1 MQGAATHATADR
13 GTVSQALMGDADRAV
28 LARVAPL
35 LTASLDRLVEDFY
48 GFIRRTPAL
57 WSHIGDEKRLPQ
69 LKAGQRR
76 HWENLLT
83 GRVAADYAE
92 HARRVGETHAR
103 IGLPPHAYI
112 VAYMFMLARLIE
124 TAESATGRGLFG
136 GKRAGGSVAAALTRL
151 VMADMELTLSAYE
164 SAHDQ
169 NNRLG
174 QLSRDMNE
182 NLHSFVQFAINSNE
196 AMVTLAE
203 LSRDSRIVK
212 DQGQTV
218 AAAAAELVASVDVI
232 ARNSQ
237 SASDDA
243 RTAGEAVERGRR
255 AAADAVTTMRAIADA
270 VDATVGKIDDLAAA
284 SDRIGEILVSIDA
297 ISKQTNLLALNA
309 TIEAARAGEAGKGF
323 AVVAGEVKALA
334 NQTARAT
341 EDIRGRIDTLRSE
354 MAAIVTAMR
363 ENGQAVA
370 HGQEVIA
377 ATGNEMEQVAAQVG
391 SVTERMHDIAGI
403 LTQQSSA
410 SGQISHG
417 INTIADKAAHNDTRI
432 GTVIQSV
439 DRSNAALA
447 ERVEQFASLKTAR
460 SLCEVAKVDHVVF
473 KKRIVDALMDRL
485 RLGPDEVANHHN
497 CRLGKWY
504 DALNDD
510 RIRAHPAYG
519 QLAEPHARFH
529 EHGKQALRLH
539 AEKREE
545 EALAELQKLNEASHQ
560 VLDLL
565 DRLSNSLKD

>member
-1 MQGAATHATADR
+1 MQGAATHATAGR
-13 GTVSQALMGDADRAV
+13 ATVGHALMGDADRAA

-35 LTASLDRLVEDFY
+35 LTASLDRLVDDFY

-57 WSHIGDEKRLPQ
+57 WNHIGDEARLPQ

-76 HWENLLT
+76 HWENLLN
-83 GRVAADYAE
+83 GQVSADYE
-92 HARRVGETHAR
+92 GHARRVGETHAR

-124 TAESATGRGLFG
+124 TAEAAGGGLFG
-136 GKRAGGSVAAALTRL
+136 GKRGGAAAALTRL

-164 SAHDQ
+164 TAHDQ
-169 NNRLG
+169 SNRMG

-182 NLHSFVQFAINSNE
+182 NLHSFVQFAVHSNE

-212 DQGQTV
+212 DEGQAV
-218 AAAAAELVASVDVI
+218 AAAASELVASVDVI

-243 RTAGEAVERGRR
+243 RAAGEAVERGRR
-255 AAADAVTTMRAIADA
+255 AAADAVSTMRTIAGA
-270 VDATVGKIDDLAAA
+270 VEATVDKIDNLAAA

-341 EDIRGRIDTLRSE
+341 EDIRGRIDTLRAE

-370 HGQEVIA
+370 HGQDVIA

-391 SVTERMHDIAGI
+391 SVTDRMHEIAEI
-403 LTQQSSA
+403 LNQQSSA

-447 ERVEQFASLKTAR
+447 ERVEQFAALKTPRA
-460 SLCEVAKVDHVVF
+460 LCEVAKVDHVVF
-473 KKRIVDALMDRL
+473 KKRIVDALMERV
-485 RLGPDEVANHHN
+485 RLGPDEVANQHT

-504 DALNDD
+504 DNLTDE
-510 RIRAHPAYG
+510 RIRAHPAYR
-519 QLAEPHARFH
+519 QLAEPHARVH
-529 EHGKQALRLH
+529 DHGKNALRLK
-539 AEKREE
+539 ADGRDAD
-545 EALAELQKLNEASHQ
+545 ALAELQKLNAASHE
-560 VLDLL
+560 VLTLL
-565 DRLSNSLKD
+565 ERLSSDMVE

>member
-1 MQGAATHATADR
+1 MQGTATHAAAGR
-13 GTVSQALMGDADRAV
+13 VTVGHALMGEADRAA

-35 LTASLDRLVEDFY
+35 LTASLDRLVDDFY

-57 WSHIGDEKRLPQ
+57 WNHIGDERRLPQ

-76 HWENLLT
+76 HWENLLN
-83 GRVAADYAE
+83 GRVSSDYEE

-124 TAESATGRGLFG
+124 TAEAAGGGLFG
-136 GKRAGGSVAAALTRL
+136 GRRCGGVAAALTRL
-151 VMADMELTLSAYE
+151 VMTDMELTLSAYE

-169 NNRLG
+169 NNRMG

-182 NLHSFVQFAINSNE
+182 NLHSFVQFAVHSNE

-212 DQGQTV
+212 DEGQAV
-218 AAAAAELVASVDVI
+218 AAAASELVASVDVI

-243 RTAGEAVERGRR
+243 RAAGEAVERGRR
-255 AAADAVTTMRAIADA
+255 AAADAVTTMRTIAGA
-270 VDATVGKIDDLAAA
+270 VEATVDKIDNLAAA

-341 EDIRGRIDTLRSE
+341 EDIRGRIDTLRAE

-391 SVTERMHDIAGI
+391 SVTDRMHEIADILG
-403 LTQQSSA
+403 QQSNA

-417 INTIADKAAHNDTRI
+417 INTIADKAAHNDARI

-439 DRSNAALA
+439 DQSNAALA
-447 ERVEQFASLKTAR
+447 ERVEQFAALKTPRA
-460 SLCEVAKVDHVVF
+460 LCEVAKVDHVVF
-473 KKRIVDALMDRL
+473 KKRIVDALMGRV
-485 RLGPDEVANHHN
+485 RLGPDEVANQHT

-504 DALNDD
+504 DSMTDE
-510 RIRAHPAYG
+510 RIRAHPAYR
-519 QLAEPHARFH
+519 QLAEPHARVH
-529 EHGKQALRLH
+529 DHGKNALRLK
-539 AEKREE
+539 AEGRDG
-545 EALAELQKLNEASHQ
+545 EALAELQHLNTASHE
-560 VLDLL
+560 VLTLL
-565 DRLSNSLKD
+565 ERLSADMVE